1 MITRSGPQIEISSAS
16 GTGPLDTPLVMVLT
30 LLSSTMP
37 AATLQPGLRH
47 EFTFKVPPDKTVP
60 HLFPEATDFGVMPEV
75 FATGFMV
82 GLIEWT
88 CIQLINQHLDWPAEM
103 TLGIHVDI
111 SHEAATPPGLEV
123 TTTVELTRVD
133 GRLLEF
139 AVEAHDG
146 VDTICRGT
154 HRRAIVDA
162 AKFKARAAAKSEAD
176 GS

>member
-1 MITRSGPQIEISSAS
+1 MSA
-16 GTGPLDTPLVMVLT
+16 P
-30 LLSSTMP
+30 
-37 AATLQPGLRH
+37 TLQPGLCH
-47 EFTFKVPPDKTVP
+47 EFTYRVPPDKTVP
-60 HLFPEATDFGVMPEV
+60 HLYPDAPQFGTMPEV
-75 FATGFMV
+75 FATGFLV

-88 CIQLINQHLDWPAEM
+88 CIQLVNPHIDWPDEM

-139 AVEAHDG
+139 AVQAHDG
-146 VDTICRGT
+146 VDTIARGT
-154 HRRAIVDA
+154 HRRAVVDA
-162 AKFKARAAAKSEAD
+162 AKFAARAAAKAPAGGTGGVPPTTAAGAAKDS

>member
-1 MITRSGPQIEISSAS
+1 
-16 GTGPLDTPLVMVLT
+16 
-30 LLSSTMP
+30 MP

-47 EFTFKVPPDKTVP
+47 EFTYKVPPDKTVP
-60 HLFPEATDFGVMPEV
+60 KLYPEAEDFVVMPEV
-75 FATGFMV
+75 FATGFLV

-88 CIQLINQHLDWPAEM
+88 CIQLVNEHLDLPAEM
-103 TLGIHVDI
+103 TLGIHVDV

-123 TTTVELTRVD
+123 TTRVELTKVD

-146 VDTICRGT
+146 VDTIARGT

-162 AKFKARAAAKSEAD
+162 AKFKARAAAKAPSA

>member
-1 MITRSGPQIEISSAS
+1 
-16 GTGPLDTPLVMVLT
+16 
-30 LLSSTMP
+30 
-37 AATLQPGLRH
+37 
-47 EFTFKVPPDKTVP
+47 
-60 HLFPEATDFGVMPEV
+60 V
-75 FATGFMV
+75 FATGFLV

-103 TLGIHVDI
+103 TLGIHVDV
-111 SHEAATPPGLEV
+111 SHEAATPPG
-123 TTTVELTRVD
+123 VELTKVD

-146 VDTICRGT
+146 VDTIARGT

-162 AKFKARAAAKSEAD
+162 AKFSARAAAKAAGGAGA

>member
-1 MITRSGPQIEISSAS
+1 
-16 GTGPLDTPLVMVLT
+16 
-30 LLSSTMP
+30 MP
-37 AATLQPGLRH
+37 APTLQPGLRH
-47 EFTFKVPPDKTVP
+47 QFTYRVPPEKTVP
-60 HLFPEATDFGVMPEV
+60 NLYPEAPDFRAMPEV

-88 CIQLINQHLDWPAEM
+88 CIQLVNQHLDWPAEM
-103 TLGIHVDI
+103 TLGIHVDL

-123 TTTVELTRVD
+123 TTSVELTKVD

-139 AVEAHDG
+139 TIESHDG
-146 VDTICRGT
+146 VDTITRGT

-162 AKFKARAAAKSEAD
+162 AKFAARAAAKASGT

>member
-1 MITRSGPQIEISSAS
+1 
-16 GTGPLDTPLVMVLT
+16 
-30 LLSSTMP
+30 
-37 AATLQPGLRH
+37 
-47 EFTFKVPPDKTVP
+47 
-60 HLFPEATDFGVMPEV
+60 VMPEV

-88 CIQLINQHLDWPAEM
+88 CIQLINQHIDWPAEM
-103 TLGIHVDI
+103 TLGVHIDV

-123 TTTVELTRVD
+123 TTKVELTKVD

-146 VDTICRGT
+146 VDTITRGT

-162 AKFKARAAAKSEAD
+162 DKFRARAAAKASGA
-176 GS
+176 SS